1 METHDPNPARK
12 DLTAPSQTNS
22 LQSQTGT
29 EELCRQKLENL
40 RVDRRRTIMLAMWQ
54 RMSDYLGPKW
64 ERAYKGAEG
73 SAFAAW
79 SRALEHHDEDDIA
92 SAIISMQAWEAFDPP
107 TLPQF
112 LAMVVA
118 MERNRKPNVTSER
131 LAHEREVEAGNIIEH
146 LQAHALSPVAV
157 RELDRMKRILAGEE
171 IETKEQSMHKLGM
184 RARWPD
190 ARAARK

>member
-146 LQAHALSPVAV
+146 LEPYALSPVAK
-157 RELDRMKRILAGEE
+157 RELDRMRRILAGEE
-171 IETKEQSMHKLGM
+171 IETKEQSMRNLEM
-184 RARWPD
+184 RVRWP
-190 ARAARK
+190 R